1 MLVLATTRIS
11 VPCNHV
17 PSVFQ
22 VQQCPMLGVA
32 TNNDVPSTTAIASIR
47 PAFGRHSVA
56 HEMGGAGASSAGTA
70 ANLYVI
76 DKIFT

>member
-1 MLVLATTRIS
+1 
-11 VPCNHV
+11 
-17 PSVFQ
+17 
-22 VQQCPMLGVA
+22 MLGVA
-32 TNNDVPSTTAIASIR
+32 ANNDVPSTTAIASIR
-47 PAFGRHSVA
+47 AAFGRHSVA

>member
-1 MLVLATTRIS
+1 
-11 VPCNHV
+11 
-17 PSVFQ
+17 
-22 VQQCPMLGVA
+22 MLGVA
-32 TNNDVPSTTAIASIR
+32 ANDDVPSATAVASIR

-56 HEMGGAGASSAGTA
+56 HEMGGAWASSAGPA